1 MLPPVVEIYIVWHPE
16 DERGME
22 IAKEF
27 VEHFKGTVFTGLILG
42 AVEVFVRSV
51 GWQSEEDAPRPI
63 PYVDTPLPNNLQQ
76 AEFTAIVPIMG
87 MEMAKTIESG
97 SNPWKDYIEKIVH
110 MQKRNPD
117 KFGVFPFLLDK
128 DATDK
133 TVLGDLLN
141 QYQFIAVS
149 RPELGKETE
158 VSLRCRDLTQGITQL
173 LSGNTPQRLKVF
185 ISHTKQSVQSE
196 EKNASELIEMV
207 RQVIAN
213 TRLQEFFDASNLQPG
228 CNWDAELREKAA
240 TSALLALRTDLYPS
254 REWCQREISIA
265 KNAGMPVIIMEAL
278 NLGEERGSFL
288 MDHVPR
294 VPVRTQNGSWKKQD
308 IYRALNL
315 LVNECLKRALWVHQ
329 QNLARDS
336 QEFEIT
342 WWAPHAPEPLT
353 LVQWL
358 EKAKESGALPVDGS
372 VMRILHPDPPLGTN
386 EKLVLEQLFSLSCKN
401 CELDITTPRLLATR
415 GG

>member
-1 MLPPVVEIYIVWHPE
+1 MLPPVVEIYIVWHPK

-27 VEHFKGTVFTGLILG
+27 VEHFKGSVFTGLILG
-42 AVEVFVRSV
+42 AVEVFVRSM

-63 PYVDTPLPNNLQQ
+63 PYADTPLPNNLQQ

-87 MEMAKTIESG
+87 TEMAATIEIG
-97 SNPWKDYIEKIVH
+97 SSPWKNYTEKIVH
-110 MQKRNPD
+110 MQEKNPD
-117 KFGVFPFLLDK
+117 RFGVFPFLLDK
-128 DATDK
+128 GATDK

-149 RPELGKETE
+149 QPEPDKETE
-158 VSLRCRDLTQGITQL
+158 VSLRCRDLAQGITQL
-173 LSGNTPQRLKVF
+173 LSGNETQRLKVF
-185 ISHTKQSVQSE
+185 ISHTKQNIPSG
-196 EKNASELIEMV
+196 EKNVSELIEMV

-213 TRLQEFFDASNLQPG
+213 TRLQEFFDASDLQPG
-228 CNWDAELREKAA
+228 CNWDSELREKAA

-254 REWCQREISIA
+254 REWCQREVSIA

-294 VPVRTQNGSWKKQD
+294 VPVRMQNGCWKKQD

-315 LVNECLKRALWVHQ
+315 LVNECLKRMLWTYQ
-329 QNLARDS
+329 QSLAKDRP
-336 QEFEIT
+336 ELEIT

-353 LVQWL
+353 LLKWL
-358 EKAKESGALPVDGS
+358 EKAKKSETLPADGS
-372 VMRILHPDPPLGTN
+372 VIRILHPDPPLGTN
-386 EKLVLEQLFSLSCKN
+386 EKLVLEQLLLLSYEK

-415 GG
+415 GC